1 MVVLGITTIISYGTT
16 QYLFGVLVVPLDA
29 TFGWGRASISL
40 VYALGLIVAG
50 LLGVPIGALVDR
62 RGARLLLSAGSAL
75 AALALFGLTRVSALW
90 QFYLLWSGGLGL
102 AMALTLYPVTF
113 TVVANW
119 FVRKRGKALA
129 VLTLVGGLSS
139 PICIPLAGALVA
151 HVGWRATLVLLGF
164 AQLLIS
170 LPLHA
175 FLLRRHP
182 EDLGL
187 SPDGEP
193 ATPAQEQMP
202 LPGATL
208 TEALASPVFWLLT
221 ASLALVML
229 GSTVV
234 FVHQVAFMI
243 SRGTDAALAA
253 TLSGMLG
260 LASLPGRYVFNML
273 SSRISAQ
280 KLLTLSV
287 VAQAAGIAVLVL
299 ASTSLGWLILYVLV
313 YGSAYG
319 AFSPLRASV
328 MADHFGRRAYGAITA
343 VQGIPVAL
351 CAGLGSLAAGWL
363 YDTLHHYE
371 LAFWLCAGA
380 FLPAGG
386 LRHRPRAT
394 TRRVARR
401 LHAGACG
408 NGSRHGREQR
418 VSKMNGRRCVLLAK
432 PPSLFRERIN
442 TRGGH
447 RMIPPDSMFFV
458 RQERH
463 REMLRQAEQARLL
476 RAARRTPD
484 NGERAFQHFIWWV
497 GGALLSW
504 GCALQQVG
512 RATCATEKGCCVC
525 QP

>member
-1 MVVLGITTIISYGTT
+1 MVVLGITTIICYGTT

-29 TFGWGRASISL
+29 TFHWGRASISGA
-40 VYALGLIVAG
+40 YALGLIVAG

-62 RGARLLLSAGSAL
+62 WGARLLMSCGSAL
-75 AALALFGLTRVSALW
+75 AALSLFGLARMNTQW

-119 FVRKRGKALA
+119 FVLKRGKALA

-139 PICIPLAGALVA
+139 PICIPLAGVLVA
-151 HVGWRATLVLLGF
+151 HAGWRSTLVVLGL
-164 AQLLIS
+164 AQLLIA

-182 EDLGL
+182 EDLGF

-193 ATPAQEQMP
+193 ALPVQAHTP
-202 LPGATL
+202 LSGVTL
-208 TEALASPVFWLLT
+208 TEALGSQAFWILT

-243 SRGTDAALAA
+243 ARGTDAVLAA

-260 LASLPGRYVFNML
+260 LASLPGRYVFNIL
-273 SSRISAQ
+273 SSRISPQ

-287 VAQAAGIAVLVL
+287 VAQAAGIVVLVL
-299 ASTSLGWLILYVLV
+299 AASSLAWLILYVLI

-351 CAGLGSLAAGWL
+351 CAGLGPLAAGWL
-363 YDTLHHYE
+363 YDVLHHYE

-380 FLPAGG
+380 FLLAAIG
-386 LRHRPRAT
+386 LALVPRPEGRLAQRA
-394 TRRVARR
+394 
-401 LHAGACG
+401 
-408 NGSRHGREQR
+408 
-418 VSKMNGRRCVLLAK
+418 
-432 PPSLFRERIN
+432 
-442 TRGGH
+442 
-447 RMIPPDSMFFV
+447 D
-458 RQERH
+458 
-463 REMLRQAEQARLL
+463 
-476 RAARRTPD
+476 AA
-484 NGERAFQHFIWWV
+484 HM
-497 GGALLSW
+497 
-504 GCALQQVG
+504 
-512 RATCATEKGCCVC
+512 
-525 QP
+525 

>member
-1 MVVLGITTIISYGTT
+1 MGGHPRRTPYYGWVLMVVLGITTIISYGTT

-29 TFGWGRASISL
+29 TFHWGRASISGA
-40 VYALGLIVAG
+40 YTLGLIIAG
-50 LLGVPIGALVDR
+50 LLGVPIGYLVDR
-62 RGARLLLSAGSAL
+62 RGARLLMSGGSVLAG
-75 AALALFGLTRVSALW
+75 LALIGLARVDGIF

-119 FVRKRGKALA
+119 FVRKRGTALA

-151 HVGWRATLVLLGF
+151 HEGWRTTLVLLGI
-164 AQLLIS
+164 AQLVIA

-175 FLLRRHP
+175 LLLRRHP

-193 ATPAQEQMP
+193 ALPIQAHAP

-208 TEALASPVFWLLT
+208 SEALRSPVFWMLT
-221 ASLALVML
+221 VSLALVML

-243 SRGTDAALAA
+243 SRGTDAVLAA

-287 VAQAAGIAVLVL
+287 VAQAVGIVVLVQ
-299 ASTSLGWLILYVLV
+299 ASSLGWLILYVV
-313 YGSAYG
+313 IYGSAYG

-343 VQGIPVAL
+343 VQGIPVAV
-351 CAGLGSLAAGWL
+351 CGGLGPLAAGWL
-363 YDTLHHYE
+363 YDGLHHYE
-371 LAFWLCAGA
+371 VAFWLCAGA
-380 FLPAGG
+380 FLLAAIGIG
-386 LRHRPRAT
+386 LTPRPEKQ
-394 TRRVARR
+394 
-401 LHAGACG
+401 HI
-408 NGSRHGREQR
+408 GS
-418 VSKMNGRRCVLLAK
+418 A
-432 PPSLFRERIN
+432 
-442 TRGGH
+442 
-447 RMIPPDSMFFV
+447 
-458 RQERH
+458 
-463 REMLRQAEQARLL
+463 QARVVMEENV
-476 RAARRTPD
+476 T
-484 NGERAFQHFIWWV
+484 GER
-497 GGALLSW
+497 G
-504 GCALQQVG
+504 
-512 RATCATEKGCCVC
+512 
-525 QP
+525 

>member
-1 MVVLGITTIISYGTT
+1 MGGHPRRTPYYGWVLMVVLGITTIISYGTT

-29 TFGWGRASISL
+29 TFHWGRASISGA
-40 VYALGLIVAG
+40 YTLGLIIAG
-50 LLGVPIGALVDR
+50 LLGVPIGYLVDR
-62 RGARLLLSAGSAL
+62 RGARLLMSVGSAL
-75 AALALFGLTRVSALW
+75 AALALFGLARMAALW

-151 HVGWRATLVLLGF
+151 HVGWRSTLVVLGL
-164 AQLLIS
+164 AQLLIA

-182 EDLGL
+182 EDLGF

-193 ATPAQEQMP
+193 ALPVQAHAP
-202 LPGATL
+202 LSGATL
-208 TEALASPVFWLLT
+208 TEALGSQVFWILT

-243 SRGTDAALAA
+243 SRGTDAVLAA

-260 LASLPGRYVFNML
+260 LASLPGRYVFNVL
-273 SSRISAQ
+273 SSRISPQ

-287 VAQAAGIAVLVL
+287 VAQAAGIVVLVQ
-299 ASTSLGWLILYVLV
+299 ASSLGWLILYVV
-313 YGSAYG
+313 IYGCAYG

-343 VQGIPVAL
+343 VQGIPVAV
-351 CAGLGSLAAGWL
+351 CAGLGPLAAGWL
-363 YDTLHHYE
+363 YDVLHHYE
-371 LAFWLCAGA
+371 VAFWLCACA
-380 FLPAGG
+380 FLLAAIGIG
-386 LRHRPRAT
+386 LTPQPDV
-394 TRRVARR
+394 RRV
-401 LHAGACG
+401 
-408 NGSRHGREQR
+408 GSAQAPAVREED
-418 VSKMNGRRCVLLAK
+418 L
-432 PPSLFRERIN
+432 
-442 TRGGH
+442 TR
-447 RMIPPDSMFFV
+447 D
-458 RQERH
+458 
-463 REMLRQAEQARLL
+463 
-476 RAARRTPD
+476 
-484 NGERAFQHFIWWV
+484 
-497 GGALLSW
+497 
-504 GCALQQVG
+504 
-512 RATCATEKGCCVC
+512 
-525 QP
+525 